1 MDKNSDL
8 LKILDF
14 FRVVIRLKE
23 TYRFTPKGENVFEN
37 DAEHSW
43 SVVMLCML
51 IGKRVGEELKVEIDV
66 EKMLKMAAL
75 HDIAEVITGDTK
87 TWDSNARVSKEE
99 RERRAVTE
107 MFQKLPNDLRDEFI
121 ILWEE
126 CEARSTVEAKIV
138 KSLDRV
144 EPVLHRVLLNYGW
157 GNFGKDDPEKTV
169 AALDERQLVR
179 HEFSNILTQ
188 LYKEIRQ
195 EALDRK
201 MLE

>member
-1 MDKNSDL
+1 MDKNSNL

-23 TYRFTPKGENVFEN
+23 TYRFTPKSESVFEN

-107 MFQKLPNDLRDEFI
+107 
-121 ILWEE
+121 
-126 CEARSTVEAKIV
+126 
-138 KSLDRV
+138 
-144 EPVLHRVLLNYGW
+144 
-157 GNFGKDDPEKTV
+157 
-169 AALDERQLVR
+169 
-179 HEFSNILTQ
+179 
-188 LYKEIRQ
+188 
-195 EALDRK
+195 
-201 MLE
+201 